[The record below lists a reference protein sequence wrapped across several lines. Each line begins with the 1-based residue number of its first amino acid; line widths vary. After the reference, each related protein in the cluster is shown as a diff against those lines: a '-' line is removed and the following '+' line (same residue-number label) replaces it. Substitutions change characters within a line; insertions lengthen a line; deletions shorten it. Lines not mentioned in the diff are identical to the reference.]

1 MCEMMDRSRLTALL
15 ERVRAIEVMITN
27 KEEELARDELE
38 KWKEEKVDMMIDE

>member
-1 MCEMMDRSRLTALL
+1 MMDRSRLTALL

-38 KWKEEKVDMMIDE
+38 KWKEEKVEMMIDE

>member
-1 MCEMMDRSRLTALL
+1 MERSRLTALL

-38 KWKEEKVDMMIDE
+38 KWKDEKVGVMHDE